1 MSKLIIAIDGPSG
14 TGKSTTARLLAEKLN
29 LPYVDSGAF
38 YRAITYLLLKNKVKP
53 EDTKR
58 IEEISRK
65 INLEFSGENVILN
78 GTDVTKEIR
87 SLDITNRVS
96 NVSKIK
102 EIRKIIAEK
111 LRSYTGDKGV
121 VMDGKDIGTTVFPE
135 AAYKFYIICDLNT
148 RAARRQQEFYDI
160 GQKIPLDKILLE
172 LKKRDEMD
180 INRKDAPLKKAK
192 DSIEMDT
199 TNMIIEEQV
208 DFIYKRIVS
217 ANNMLNNGL

>member
-1 MSKLIIAIDGPSG
+1 MGKLIIAIDGPSG

-58 IEEISRK
+58 IEEIVKK
-65 INLEFSGENVILN
+65 INLEFKDENVILN

-87 SLDITNRVS
+87 SLDVTNRVS
-96 NVSKIK
+96 SVSKIK
-102 EIRKIIAEK
+102 EIRRIIVEK
-111 LRSYTGDKGV
+111 LKSYVGEKGI
-121 VMDGKDIGTTVFPE
+121 VMDGKDIGTIVFPE

-148 RAARRQQEFYDI
+148 RAARRQQDFYDI
-160 GQKIPLDKILLE
+160 GQKIPIDKILLE
-172 LKKRDEMD
+172 LKRRDEMD
-180 INRKDAPLKKAK
+180 TNRKESPLKKAS

-208 DFIYKRIVS
+208 DFMYKQIVS